1 MLLRR
6 AVVRFPNCG
15 CLGPLG
21 FPKFQVRGRFLYACE
36 WSVEPKVVT
45 GIDADQVA
53 SLRGPNEEFRHLTGA
68 QITDQPNNVP
78 GMLAGLKRL

>member
-1 MLLRR
+1 
-6 AVVRFPNCG
+6 
-15 CLGPLG
+15 
-21 FPKFQVRGRFLYACE
+21 
-36 WSVEPKVVT
+36 VEPKVVT